1 MKTRLQSIRIY
12 VVLTLLTGIIYPLAM
27 TGVAQLLFPK
37 QGFLGEL
44 RVNVLQLNGLLG
56 RLH

>member
-12 VVLTLLTGIIYPLAM
+12 VVLALLTGIIYPLAM

-37 QGFLGEL
+37 QGFLAEL
-44 RVNVLQLNGLLG
+44 RVNVLQLNGLLD

>member
-12 VVLTLLTGIIYPLAM
+12 VVLALLTGIIYPLAM

-44 RVNVLQLNGLLG
+44 RVNVLQLNGLLD

>member
-37 QGFLGEL
+37 RGFLGEL